1 MASPSPGAPTVDPS
15 LGQVQVDQ
23 AAPAIAVQ
31 APTLNVGDQA
41 DSSAQTREA
50 ASSAQGISEAPG
62 PAGVAT
68 SNNAGQ
74 ATPAIAGQPTLAIAG
89 TLQPILATL
98 DEIRAKPNDQKW
110 IVNNSAIK
118 WIRND
123 YEKPPGVPICG
134 MVDITEDPIKI
145 GVVSREKGKGP
156 AFTFVEGQA
165 QEFSWRKMLRSFDE
179 STQAELI
186 GGGITDIVLM
196 PFPKSFCHKRQK
208 AAERGAC
215 AQFEH
220 GNPPLWDFVV
230 TRTDGSRMRFHPD
243 LTKKGG
249 VLTFGRRRV
258 ADRTAA

>member
-118 WIRND
+118 WIRHD
-123 YEKPPGVPICG
+123 YEKPPGVPTCG
-134 MVDITEDPIKI
+134 MVDITQDPIRI
-145 GVVSREKGKGP
+145 GVVSREKGK
-156 AFTFVEGQA
+156 A
-165 QEFSWRKMLRSFDE
+165 QPSRLWRGKLRSFRGARCCDRLTKRPKRSSLAAE
-179 STQAELI
+179 SPT
-186 GGGITDIVLM
+186 
-196 PFPKSFCHKRQK
+196 SCSCHFQK
-208 AAERGAC
+208 AFATSARR
-215 AQFEH
+215 
-220 GNPPLWDFVV
+220 PPSAVRAPNSNMG
-230 TRTDGSRMRFHPD
+230 TRPSGTSW
-243 LTKKGG
+243 
-249 VLTFGRRRV
+249 
-258 ADRTAA
+258 